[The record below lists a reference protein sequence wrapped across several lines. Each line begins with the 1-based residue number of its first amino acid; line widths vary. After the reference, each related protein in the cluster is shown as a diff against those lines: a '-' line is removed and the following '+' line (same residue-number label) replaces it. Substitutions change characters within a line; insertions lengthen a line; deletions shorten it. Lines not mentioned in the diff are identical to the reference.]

1 MGIVGA
7 AACDQSLYRLAER
20 VGELVGRKGWVLL
33 CGGLGG
39 VMEASAKGAR
49 KEGALTVGIL
59 PGPERSA
66 ANPYIDVA
74 LPTDMGHARNTIIAR
89 AADALIAVGGGF
101 GTLSEIALARKMG
114 KKVVSLS
121 SWDVSPEVTVV
132 GTPEEAL
139 AEIEKSVGS

>member
-1 MGIVGA
+1 LVNW
-7 AACDQSLYRLAER
+7 SAEKA
-20 VGELVGRKGWVLL
+20 GYSFA
-33 CGGLGG
+33 
-39 VMEASAKGAR
+39 EASAKGAR